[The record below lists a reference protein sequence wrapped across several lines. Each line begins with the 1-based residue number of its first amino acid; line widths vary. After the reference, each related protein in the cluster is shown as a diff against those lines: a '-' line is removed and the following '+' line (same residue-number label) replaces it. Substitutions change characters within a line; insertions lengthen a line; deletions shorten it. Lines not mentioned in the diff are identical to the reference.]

1 MKLTSGSTLQVMLV
15 LENVTEYLKKNLW
28 KLTCTPRGGWGIES
42 AQIDPRHF
50 GMVPVSG
57 GVEQ

>member
-28 KLTCTPRGGWGIES
+28 KLTCTPRG
-42 AQIDPRHF
+42 HF